1 MNWCPHGIWDQ
12 KAAQVP
18 ACLQIDVSLNFFFNR
33 TAKWRFAKRGVFVE
47 LSLKRRARTA
57 KKKSDARLVEFSLS
71 SYAQFLG
78 SRM

>member
-18 ACLQIDVSLNFFFNR
+18 ACLQIDVSLNFFSTA

-57 KKKSDARLVEFSLS
+57 KKNSDVRLVEFGLNGH
-71 SYAQFLG
+71 AQFLG